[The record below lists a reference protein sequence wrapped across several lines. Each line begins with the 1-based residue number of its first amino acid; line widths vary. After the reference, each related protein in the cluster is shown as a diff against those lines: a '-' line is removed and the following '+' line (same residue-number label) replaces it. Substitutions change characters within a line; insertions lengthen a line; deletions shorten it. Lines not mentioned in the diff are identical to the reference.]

1 MWLVL
6 ANTLDPAGPWL
17 TAGLAA
23 RTFHPVIGLT
33 EVDLGRAQIW
43 EHVVGRGMNWFRLQL
58 ADGRWIDSREI
69 SGVINRL
76 HQSPFARMA
85 AEHGADHLYAVHE
98 IAALLI
104 AALANTD
111 CVILNSPGG
120 HGLNG
125 DGRRLT
131 EWRALAAASGLT
143 VRAPLFRSNDEPEE
157 PDTRATSSRNH
168 KNRLLIIADNVV
180 RTTPEENPVPEPVRR
195 AALKLASAA
204 QNPLLELHFVQDEF
218 NNWIFQNAQPCAD
231 LLSAGDAAVEA
242 IASLANSRIIRQNA
256 SFSSSPFLPEIAA
269 NL

>member
-23 RTFHPVIGLT
+23 RTFHPVLRLT

-43 EHVVGRGMNWFRLQL
+43 EHVVGRDVNWFRLQL

-104 AALANTD
+104 AALAKTD
-111 CVILNSPGG
+111 CLILNSPGG

-125 DGRRLT
+125 NWRRPM

-143 VRAPLFRSNDEPEE
+143 VRSPLFHSSDSSETSDADETP
-157 PDTRATSSRNH
+157 SQ
-168 KNRLLIIADNVV
+168 NRLLVINENVIHTDSADS
-180 RTTPEENPVPEPVRR
+180 VPEGVRH
-195 AALKLASAA
+195 AAIKLASAA
-204 QNPLLELHFVQDEF
+204 QNPLIELHFVQDEF
-218 NNWIFQNAQPCAD
+218 KNWIFHRALPSAD
-231 LLSAGDAAVEA
+231 LLAAGDAAIDA
-242 IASLANSRIIRQNA
+242 IASLANRRIIRHNGE
-256 SFSSSPFLPEIAA
+256 FSSSPFLPEIAVH
-269 NL
+269 L